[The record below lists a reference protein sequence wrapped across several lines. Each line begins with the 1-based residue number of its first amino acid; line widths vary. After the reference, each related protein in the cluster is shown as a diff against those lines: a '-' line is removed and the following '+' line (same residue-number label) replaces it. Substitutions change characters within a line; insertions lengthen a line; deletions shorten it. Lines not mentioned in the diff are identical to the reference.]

1 MLAELRVSNLGVIEE
16 VTVVLGP
23 GMTALTGETG
33 AGKTLIVDAIGL
45 LLGAGADPVMVRPG
59 ASEATV
65 EGRFVSADGE
75 ETILCRVIPAAG
87 RSRAYVD
94 GKMAGAAQ
102 LTEVGSSLVDMHGQ
116 HAHQTLLRPAVQRA
130 MLDRFGG
137 IDTDDVQRARMEVRR
152 VEEAQAA
159 IGGDA
164 RNRARETDL
173 LKFQLA
179 ELDAAMLHSPDEDEV
194 LRAEEARLG
203 DAAALRDAATRV
215 RQILTDDDG
224 VSDRIGEALA
234 LLSGKEPLAELRD
247 GLAAVGEEIAD
258 LARDARSAEE
268 AFEDDPERLAE
279 VSARR
284 QVISELR
291 RKYGETLGDVI
302 SYRDEAR
309 SRLDQLESHE
319 ATAAALE
326 GERRDLLQKL
336 QEAET
341 RLLDA
346 RRASAPGLGAAVEAR
361 LRQLAMPN
369 ASFSVEVDDVPP
381 GDTVTWKL
389 GANRGEAVLALTKV
403 ASGGELARTMLAARL
418 AVGPGGLAMGLSGLA
433 AGDGQ
438 SSDGPETLVFDEVD
452 AGVGGEAATAVG
464 RALAALGSDYQVLV
478 VTHLPQVAA
487 FADRHLVVRKT
498 TEGGRTVAG
507 VSAAEGADRV
517 VEVSR
522 MLSGS
527 PESATARKHAEELL
541 DLAAI
546 GAADGR
552 PERPTRRRANNTS
565 SKRDSPTAPSSR

>member
-45 LLGAGADPVMVRPG
+45 LLGAGADPVVVRPG
-59 ASEATV
+59 ATEATV
-65 EGRFVSADGE
+65 EGRFVAAGGE
-75 ETILCRVIPAAG
+75 ETILCRVIPATG
-87 RSRAYVD
+87 RSRAYVN
-94 GKMAGAAQ
+94 GRMAGAAQ

-130 MLDRFGG
+130 LLDRFGD
-137 IDTDDVQRARMEVRR
+137 IDTDEVQEARAELRR

-164 RNRARETDL
+164 RNRAREADL

-179 ELDAAMLHSPDEDEV
+179 ELDAAMLDSPDEDEA
-194 LRAEEARLG
+194 LRDEEARLG
-203 DAAALRDAATRV
+203 DAAALREAAARV
-215 RQILTDDDG
+215 RQILTEDDG
-224 VSDRIGEALA
+224 ISDRIGEALGV
-234 LLSGKEPLAELRD
+234 LSGKEPLGELRD
-247 GLAAVGEEIAD
+247 RLASAAEEMAD

-268 AFEDDPERLAE
+268 TFEDDPQRLAE
-279 VSARR
+279 VSSRR

-291 RKYGETLGDVI
+291 RKYGETLADVI

-309 SRLDQLESHE
+309 SRLEQLESHE

-326 GERRDLLQKL
+326 EEHRACLGKL
-336 QEAET
+336 HAAEV
-341 RLLDA
+341 RLLEA
-346 RRASAPGLGAAVEAR
+346 RRAGAPELGAAVEAR

-369 ASFSVEVDDVPP
+369 ARFSVEVEEVPP
-381 GDTVTWKL
+381 GDGVTWKL
-389 GANRGEAVLALTKV
+389 GANPGEAVLPLAKV

-418 AVGPGGLAMGLSGLA
+418 AVGPTGPAPTGDDGGLG
-433 AGDGQ
+433 
-438 SSDGPETLVFDEVD
+438 GPETLVFDEVD
-452 AGVGGEAATAVG
+452 AGIGGEAATAVG

-507 VSAAEGADRV
+507 VSPAEGSDRV

-527 PESATARKHAEELL
+527 PDSATARRHAEELL

-546 GAADGR
+546 GSGDGR
-552 PERPTRRRANNTS
+552 GGTSPKRRSNDKAPRH
-565 SKRDSPTAPSSR
+565 DSPTAPSSR